1 MGWRRRTGLGAWVLA
16 AGAIGA
22 LAAWIPFM
30 QACATMQASDAA
42 SDSGFDARLADK
54 STLVVFMTAWCEVCR
69 HETPALTAWAR
80 AHQGGA
86 NPASVLVVISGSPA
100 ADVPRLAREHH
111 LDPALLPV
119 VADPDGTIADRFGI
133 TATPTMIHFAGSATR
148 PSPPFHSVAALP
160 EPPALAA
167 SPSLPTPTPSL

>member
-1 MGWRRRTGLGAWVLA
+1 MEWRRGTKAGTWVLA
-16 AGAIGA
+16 AWAIGTIV
-22 LAAWIPFM
+22 AWFPSM
-30 QACATMQASDAA
+30 QACATMQVSGAASDA
-42 SDSGFDARLADK
+42 DFVARLAHK

-86 NPASVLVVISGSPA
+86 NPASVLVVMSGSPA

-119 VADPDGTIADRFGI
+119 VADPDGAIADRFGI

-167 SPSLPTPTPSL
+167 SPSLPTPAPSP